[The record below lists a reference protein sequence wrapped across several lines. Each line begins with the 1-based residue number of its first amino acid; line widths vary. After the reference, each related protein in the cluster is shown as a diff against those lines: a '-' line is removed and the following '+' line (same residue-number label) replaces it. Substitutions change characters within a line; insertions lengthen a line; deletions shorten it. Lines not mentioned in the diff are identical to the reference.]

1 MARGRKVEPGVAPLP
16 FGGPQNATDEAGAI
30 PAPAQ
35 LGPLA
40 QEKWR
45 AMIGPL
51 AARPGGLTAGDLDAL
66 AQYCVAYVNWLRVSA
81 EMETAELLVCGR
93 NQISYMN
100 PLFNV
105 MANLE
110 ASVIKNASRLGLD
123 TAARVRAKIKETT
136 KKSDAFA
143 EFAKRSPGRRTLDD
157 EENE

>member
-1 MARGRKVEPGVAPLP
+1 MARGRKVEPAVAPLP
-16 FGGPQNATDEAGAI
+16 FGGPQNATDEGGAI
-30 PAPAQ
+30 PPPAS

-40 QEKWR
+40 KEKWQS
-45 AMIGPL
+45 MIGPL

-66 AQYCVAYVNWLRVSA
+66 AQYCCAFVNWLRVSA
-81 EMETAELLVCGR
+81 RMETEELLTSGR
-93 NQISYMN
+93 NGIVYMN

-105 MANLE
+105 LSNLE

-143 EFAKRSPGRRTLDD
+143 EFAKRAPGRRTMDD
-157 EENE
+157 AET